1 MIRTEF
7 PAWKMQITHT
17 KPVFKPKH
25 REYTFKGNLFTQS
38 GDVHF
43 KQQPWAGFLRQGEI
57 GQMDCLHNLLA
68 LLKKMRQLDSELH
81 LIFERIS
88 QLKYPMVTDI
98 KKQEGWKDRQ
108 SFQVIA
114 LV

>member
-1 MIRTEF
+1 
-7 PAWKMQITHT
+7 MQITHT